1 MKLSRWIRAG
11 IWILVLAMATQSF
24 WERWS
29 DLRST
34 QPEASVW
41 MFAGE
46 EALRLVIGVV
56 VLGLGLMLV
65 LAGQD
70 VFDRLT
76 KPHLTKMLPFLAAGL
91 TVAVAATAVLI
102 WVGSTWAPLVVAVSI
117 GLAVYAA
124 KAAGLEP
131 KQTPDNLPR
140 VEG

>member
-1 MKLSRWIRAG
+1 MKLSRWIGAAV
-11 IWILVLAMATQSF
+11 WILAVAIFAQSF

-29 DLRST
+29 DFRSA

-46 EALRLVIGVV
+46 EGARLGIGL

-76 KPHLTKMLPFLAAGL
+76 KPHLPKMLPFLVVGL
-91 TVAVAATAVLI
+91 GLAVAATAVLI
-102 WVGSTWAPLVVAVSI
+102 WVGSPWAPLAVAVAI

>member
-1 MKLSRWIRAG
+1 MKLSQWIRAG

-65 LAGQD
+65 LAG
-70 VFDRLT
+70 
-76 KPHLTKMLPFLAAGL
+76 

-102 WVGSTWAPLVVAVSI
+102 WVGSTWAPLAVAVSI

>member
-65 LAGQD
+65 LAGQE

-76 KPHLTKMLPFLAAGL
+76 KPHLPKMLPFVVAGL
-91 TVAVAATAVLI
+91 SIAVAATAVLI
-102 WVGSTWAPLVVAVSI
+102 WVGSAWAPLAVAVAI
-117 GLAVYAA
+117 GLAVYTA

-131 KQTPDNLPR
+131 KPKSDNLPR
-140 VEG
+140 AEG